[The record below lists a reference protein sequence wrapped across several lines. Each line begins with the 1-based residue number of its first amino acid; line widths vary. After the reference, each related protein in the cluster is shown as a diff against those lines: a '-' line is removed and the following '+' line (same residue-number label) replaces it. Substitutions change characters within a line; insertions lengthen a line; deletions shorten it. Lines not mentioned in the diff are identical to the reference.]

1 MMRSKYHLYRQLIAL
16 LMEYS
21 GIVDAFQQ
29 KSAMAPALLSAWT
42 RRAEDLLS
50 THRLPEA
57 ARIAGVR
64 ARMMNAS
71 AVEDRPGFSRKRQ
84 FHSAI
89 ACLEDFQQC
98 LQDALQPLIARVDL
112 AREGVRKLLQIIA
125 QSGTVRYDKSKG
137 FEAFCNVLWNIV
149 SGHEQLKAQIVQLKT
164 LLPADDLRLVLADEV
179 DLNDFIAKKPSK
191 PPKKKASAR
200 ESTPADSQE
209 PQNP

>member
-1 MMRSKYHLYRQLIAL
+1 MMRSKYHLYRQLIEML
-16 LMEYS
+16 LEYS

-29 KSAMAPALLSAWT
+29 KSPLACARLSAWT

-71 AVEDRPGFSRKRQ
+71 ATEDRPGVSRKRQ
-84 FHSAI
+84 AQAAT

-98 LQDALQPLIARVDL
+98 LQDALQPVSARVEH
-112 AREGVRKLLQIIA
+112 ARDGIRKLLQIIA
-125 QSGTVRYDKSKG
+125 ESETVRYDKTKG
-137 FEAFCNVLWNIV
+137 FEAFCTVLWNIV
-149 SGHEQLKAQIVQLKT
+149 SRHEQLRGQIFQLKA
-164 LLPADDLRLVLADEV
+164 LLPSDDLRMMLADEV
-179 DLNDFIAKKPSK
+179 DLNDFVAKTPTKSS
-191 PPKKKASAR
+191 KKKASAR
-200 ESTPADSQE
+200 DNAPIVPEQ